1 MTDWMF
7 AYAGDYS
14 DLNFDVERHR
24 EAFRRFSE
32 SNIDPGSVRAILTAR
47 NALLFEFPGTRFH
60 VGSATDFKHLS
71 PDNEDGSLLATVPL
85 HHAEDPA
92 EIELVWD
99 DVARYLQRH
108 FPGRCL
114 DIGKAATV
122 AEDAGVVYLALFD
135 PEVSDI
141 Q

>member
-1 MTDWMF
+1 MMDWMF

-32 SNIDPGSVRAILTAR
+32 SNINRRSVRAILTAR
-47 NALLFEFPGTRFH
+47 NALLFEYPGSLFY
-60 VGSATDFKHLS
+60 VDSAPRSENIS
-71 PDNEDGSLLATVPL
+71 PNTKDGSLLATVPL

>member
-1 MTDWMF
+1 MEDWMY
-7 AYAGDYS
+7 AYSDDYS
-14 DLNFDVERHR
+14 DLGFDVERHK

-32 SNIDPGSVRAILTAR
+32 SNIDPGSVRAILRAR
-47 NALLFEFPGTRFH
+47 NALLFEFPGTLFH
-60 VGSATDFKHLS
+60 VGSATDFEHLS
-71 PDNEDGSLLATVPL
+71 TDNEDGSLLAAVPL

-114 DIGKAATV
+114 DMGKSTAV
-122 AEDAGVVYLALFD
+122 AEGARIVYLALFD